1 MILNIITETIRLKEN
16 MGEISMKIGHGNEFL
31 DLTKKA
37 KISGTMSNQKGLYSK
52 GNSKMK

>member
-1 MILNIITETIRLKEN
+1 MMILNIITETIRLKEN

-37 KISGTMSNQKGLYSK
+37 KINKWNYVKPKGSV
-52 GNSKMK
+52 